1 MSLSH
6 AELFPSSAQIRE
18 NPLGWQAA
26 AQERWAQLGIHPEW
40 FEVLT
45 GLGPALGALGDA
57 LAARSEQGEHILP
70 APQRVM
76 RALEL
81 APSQVRVLIVG
92 QDPYPTPG
100 HGVGLSFAV
109 EPQVRPL
116 PRSLQNL
123 RTELHDDAGVALPA
137 HGDLGAWQEQ
147 GVMLLNRTLTVAA
160 GDAGSHAKLGWGPL
174 TDAVVRHLGSLEG
187 APVAIL
193 WGKHAQQLTP
203 LLAGHP
209 VIASAHPSPLSARR
223 GFFGSRPFSA
233 ANRELEALGLQAVD
247 WSLPELP
254 ELPERGHEQ
263 ANGEDREPRL
273 PGF

>member
-40 FEVLT
+40 FEALA

-57 LAARSEQGEHILP
+57 LAARFEQGEHILP

-123 RTELHDDAGVALPA
+123 PKHRRRAQRHRPARIKTATVTASLTRTNPCA
-137 HGDLGAWQEQ
+137 Q
-147 GVMLLNRTLTVAA
+147 
-160 GDAGSHAKLGWGPL
+160 
-174 TDAVVRHLGSLEG
+174 
-187 APVAIL
+187 AP
-193 WGKHAQQLTP
+193 TP
-203 LLAGHP
+203 TTPIAMQT
-209 VIASAHPSPLSARR
+209 ASAMAWKSSTA
-223 GFFGSRPFSA
+223 
-233 ANRELEALGLQAVD
+233 
-247 WSLPELP
+247 
-254 ELPERGHEQ
+254 
-263 ANGEDREPRL
+263 
-273 PGF
+273 